1 MSIYLLPEG
10 LSFIVELHCMLVL
23 CKNGLITMSPP
34 CNSNAI
40 LPRSSLVMFPVLGL
54 FLTCALISLFE
65 YLSTTV
71 IKGLLTSDSKNFVLQ
86 VKLMCSYCRKH
97 KETEV
102 PDPYYGGPQGFE
114 KVSHKPKDFL
124 LNLLHLV

>member
-1 MSIYLLPEG
+1 MRYCLKVG
-10 LSFIVELHCMLVL
+10 LSCFL
-23 CKNGLITMSPP
+23 CWVFF
-34 CNSNAI
+34 
-40 LPRSSLVMFPVLGL
+40 LPGALTSS
-54 FLTCALISLFE
+54 FE

-71 IKGLLTSDSKNFVLQ
+71 IEGLLTSDSKKFVLQ

-114 KVSHKPKDFL
+114 KVKP
-124 LNLLHLV
+124 